1 MYTYTSNIPQANQLI
16 KATQG
21 PILSN
26 FQAINELL
34 SVNHVGFNDSINF
47 GKHTFTSLVFQNS
60 DPTTSANE
68 MALYAKTSTDVNGAE
83 IFYRYPSNGTVVQ
96 LTGTT
101 SGNNTGLLNTN
112 GYSYLTS
119 SLFMKWGQV
128 SGIVAGTNT
137 ITFPTGGGI
146 PAFTT
151 SVYFVQ
157 WSPNSSYTLSTS
169 SGYVTNVT
177 LTNFQIVASTTI
189 SSTIY
194 WMALGV

>member
-1 MYTYTSNIPQANQLI
+1 MYKYTANIPQSNQLI
-16 KATQG
+16 RATQA

-26 FQAINELL
+26 FLAINELL
-34 SVNHVGFNDSINF
+34 SVNHVGFSDSTNF
-47 GKHTFTSLVFQNS
+47 GKHTFTSLVFQGS
-60 DPTTSANE
+60 DPSTSSDE
-68 MALYAKTSTDVNGAE
+68 MALYSKTTTTTNGAE

-101 SGNNTGLLNTN
+101 SGNGGLLNAN

-119 SLFMKWGQV
+119 TLIMKWGQV
-128 SGIVAGTNT
+128 SGIITGTNT

-151 SVYFVQ
+151 SVYSVQ
-157 WSPNSSYTLSTS
+157 WSPNASYTLSS
-169 SGYVTNVT
+169 SGGYVTNIT

-194 WMALGV
+194 WMAIGV